1 MNSTGI
7 RCPGAVCKP
16 AFVSTGVGNVRVLM
30 FCTQGSKL
38 VCTDQTLSVCGSWL
52 LRPAETVRMQVV
64 LPPGVLVKV
73 FAC

>member
-7 RCPGAVCKP
+7 RCPGGVQTC
-16 AFVSTGVGNVRVLM
+16 VSTGVGNVRVLM

-38 VCTDQTLSVCGSWL
+38 VCTDQTLSVRGSWL